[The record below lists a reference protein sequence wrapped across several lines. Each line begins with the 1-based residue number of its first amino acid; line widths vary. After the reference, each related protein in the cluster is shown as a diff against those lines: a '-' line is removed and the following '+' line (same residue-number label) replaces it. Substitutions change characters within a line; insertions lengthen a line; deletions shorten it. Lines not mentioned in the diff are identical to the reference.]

1 MANPTSPEKPD
12 TRAVRVVVTD
22 LDISFGNLIGLM
34 LKVAFAAIP
43 AALILAVVV
52 GMVFVFL
59 MAAFSR

>member
-1 MANPTSPEKPD
+1 MANTTKPESND

-43 AALILAVVV
+43 AALVLALVV
-52 GMVFVFL
+52 GMVFVSL
-59 MAAFSR
+59 MAISSR

>member
-1 MANPTSPEKPD
+1 MANTTNPESND

-43 AALILAVVV
+43 AALILALVV
-52 GMVFVFL
+52 GMVFVSL
-59 MAAFSR
+59 MAISSR